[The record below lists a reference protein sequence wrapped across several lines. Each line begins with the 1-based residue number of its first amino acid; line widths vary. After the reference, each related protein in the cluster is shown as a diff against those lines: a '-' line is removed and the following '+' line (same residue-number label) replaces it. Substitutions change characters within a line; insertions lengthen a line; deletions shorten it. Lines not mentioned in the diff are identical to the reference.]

1 MAHHAVLRC
10 VASPD
15 PAVVGLGVDL
25 DGSAYE
31 FGRGSTVQSRVQ
43 DRQMSR
49 HHFRLEPDGE
59 HGYSIRDLG
68 TANGT
73 FVDGARIEGAAPFT
87 GRVIATGAT
96 LFVVDVEPDPENLP
110 AAPAAPEVDTRGLF
124 GISAAARALRRS
136 VATVA
141 PTGGAVLLLG
151 PTGVGKEV
159 TAQAIHEQSGRTGPL
174 VPVNCAAIPTDLAEA
189 EFFGYVRGAFTGA
202 EEDRAGYFEQASGG
216 TLFLDEVGDLPGH
229 LQAKLLRVLE
239 DSVVRRVGSSELT
252 TVDLRIVA
260 ATHVDLEASGF
271 RRDLLARLGDWVL
284 RIPRL
289 ADRKTDVLTLWNHF
303 FGFTGNV
310 PETTAE
316 FREALV
322 LYDWPMNVRELK
334 RLARRITELA
344 PPGEPVDVHMLPR
357 AIRGPLMA
365 RLEHASAASEPPPPP
380 RPVDDSNTPGYEVI
394 VGALTEAKGNVKQA
408 AISNGWHRT
417 QLYRWLKRLR
427 IDPSTFRNG

>member
-1 MAHHAVLRC
+1 
-10 VASPD
+10 
-15 PAVVGLGVDL
+15 
-25 DGSAYE
+25 
-31 FGRGSTVQSRVQ
+31 
-43 DRQMSR
+43 
-49 HHFRLEPDGE
+49 
-59 HGYSIRDLG
+59 
-68 TANGT
+68 
-73 FVDGARIEGAAPFT
+73 
-87 GRVIATGAT
+87 
-96 LFVVDVEPDPENLP
+96 
-110 AAPAAPEVDTRGLF
+110 
-124 GISAAARALRRS
+124 
-136 VATVA
+136 
-141 PTGGAVLLLG
+141 
-151 PTGVGKEV
+151 
-159 TAQAIHEQSGRTGPL
+159 
-174 VPVNCAAIPTDLAEA
+174 VNCAAIPTDLAEA